1 MKVVNIANLQL
12 WGRAIACCLFT
23 VCVGFSMPSVAA
35 EHPMQTDEAAQWGDA
50 APMLPAGAK
59 IAVLSGDPGGD
70 DLYTVGLKFPAHYA
84 IPAHFHPKDGHL
96 TVLRGTLFMGMGDKL
111 DTRSGKA
118 LPMGSFAIT
127 PTGVNHYVYTK
138 DEVIILLH
146 GMGPV
151 DFIYVDPADD
161 PRNKE

>member
-1 MKVVNIANLQL
+1 MKVVNIAGLQP
-12 WGRAIACCLFT
+12 WARAIARCLIAA
-23 VCVGFSMPSVAA
+23 CVGFSMSSVAA
-35 EHPMQTDEAAQWGDA
+35 EHPLQTDEAAQWGDA
-50 APMLPAGAK
+50 APMLPSGAK
-59 IAVLSGDPGGD
+59 IAVLSGNPRGE

-96 TVLRGTLFMGMGDKL
+96 TILRGTLFMGIGDKL
-111 DTRSGKA
+111 DSKAGKA

-127 PTGVNHYVYTK
+127 PAGVNHYAYTK

-151 DFIYVDPADD
+151 DFRYVDPADD
-161 PRNKE
+161 PRNKK